1 MLLPDKIYIR
11 FINPR
16 IDNWIE
22 HFELENGF
30 ICAQT
35 DIAKVTIKLLKVN
48 EIDRIIE
55 RNE

>member
-1 MLLPDKIYIR
+1 MLLPNKIYIR
-11 FINPR
+11 FFNPR
-16 IDNWIE
+16 IDIWNE
-22 HFELENGF
+22 HFELESGF

-35 DIAKVTIKLLKVN
+35 DIAKAMIKLLKMN

>member
-1 MLLPDKIYIR
+1 MLLPDKICIR

-22 HFELENGF
+22 YFELESGF

-35 DIAKVTIKLLKVN
+35 DIAKAMIKLLKMN